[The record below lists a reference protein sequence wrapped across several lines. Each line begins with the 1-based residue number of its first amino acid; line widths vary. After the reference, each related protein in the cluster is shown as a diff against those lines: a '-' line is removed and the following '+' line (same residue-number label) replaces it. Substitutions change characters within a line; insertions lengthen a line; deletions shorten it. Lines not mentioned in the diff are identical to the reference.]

1 MKKTL
6 IVFVT
11 LFALIF
17 LSGFG
22 NAQDLGR
29 AMKRYKAKEYAQA
42 IPDFINSIPSI
53 EVNYGKS
60 DTIYYGRLLLYTGI
74 SYKGIYDFQNAEKY
88 LLQSNEVYKNAGALK
103 NPQYAESFIELAGL
117 YVISGKFDKAE
128 KFNLKARTIYEH
140 IYGKKSAKYAL
151 TCNNLA
157 SLYRKTGNY
166 NKSEKLFIEAKNIYE
181 NLYGKKHPD
190 YTVCCSNLAS
200 LYLEKGQYN
209 KAEQLFAEVKDIDES
224 LYGKDDKHLIR
235 DYNNLG
241 NLYVELGNY
250 DKAEQLFLK
259 AETILRTKV
268 GTNNPRYAV
277 VCNNLGQLYKLMN
290 NYKDAETYFLK
301 AKLINKNLY
310 TTKNVNYLTVCNN
323 LASLYFEKSNFKEA
337 EKLFLE
343 VLNSDKEIL
352 GTMHPDYASDCNNLG
367 ALYYYTGKYNKAIP
381 LYLESKNIFQTV
393 YGERHYNYALACSN
407 VALVYAAEGKFKK
420 AKPLF
425 EEANSVLNYL
435 VSESSKFMSEQERDF
450 FLNTGISSNFDIYN
464 SFFLDNVT
472 KDKRLSGIV
481 YDNALSL
488 KSQLLKSTL
497 VIRKTVL
504 QSNDKEFI
512 SLYNKMNAVGKLL
525 ARQYTLPLEKRRT
538 DILKLEEQKNNY
550 EKKLTRKSQYFAS
563 VSDAEKLNRK
573 DIQKSLSENE
583 TAIEFINF
591 KYHDSKFQTNKIYYY
606 ALILRKNYQFPKAVF
621 LFEEK
626 KLQNLLHRN
635 PELSE
640 YNYIKKLYDPKSKS
654 AAELFKLV
662 WKPFENEL
670 KNSENVYI
678 SPSGLLNRISFDAL
692 PVDTA
697 NLLSDKYKIIYT
709 VSTSE
714 ICNKTSLYQKDIKN
728 SVLFGGIQYEMSPE
742 EMLKQ
747 AQKFKSG
754 FSSYNRLNI
763 NIDNSSTLHSI
774 ISDSLTR
781 GLSWSFLPGSLDEAV
796 EIKDVILKKDIDVKI
811 FKGTE
816 GSEEQFKV
824 LEKEA
829 PSIIHISTHG
839 FYFGNDEESET
850 VKSMISENVKFAHSD
865 NPLLRSGF
873 ILAGGNRAFQG
884 KEIPAGVEDG
894 VLTALEISQLNL
906 FNTKL
911 AVLSACQTGLG
922 DVKGHEGVYGLQ
934 RSFKMAGVEYLL
946 FSLWEVPDKTT
957 KELMEDFYKNWF
969 DGDEI
974 RTAFKKAQN
983 QLKEKYAGVPGS
995 AFAWAAF
1002 VLKK

>member
-6 IVFVT
+6 IVFVN
-11 LFALIF
+11 LFVLIF

-29 AMKRYKAKEYAQA
+29 AMKHYKAGEYAEA
-42 IPDFINSIPSI
+42 IPDFVNSIPSI

-74 SYKGIYDFQNAEKY
+74 SYKGTYDFQNAENY
-88 LLQSNEVYKNAGALK
+88 LLQSNEVYKNAGALN
-103 NPQYAESFIELAGL
+103 NPQYAESFIELADL
-117 YVISGKFDKAE
+117 YNISGKFDKAE
-128 KFNLKARTIYEH
+128 KFILKARRIYEH

-166 NKSEKLFIEAKNIYE
+166 SKSEKLFIEAKNSYE

-200 LYLEKGQYN
+200 LYLEKGQFN
-209 KAEQLFAEVKDIDES
+209 KAEQLFTEAKDLDES
-224 LYGKDDKHLIR
+224 LYGKDDKHLFG

-241 NLYVELGNY
+241 NFYAELGNY
-250 DKAEQLFLK
+250 DKSEHLFLK
-259 AETILRTKV
+259 AETILKTKV
-268 GTNNPRYAV
+268 GTNNPKYAV
-277 VCNNLGQLYKLMN
+277 VCNNLGQIYNLKN
-290 NYKDAETYFLK
+290 NYKDAESYFLK
-301 AKLINKNLY
+301 AKLIYKNLY
-310 TTKNVNYLTVCNN
+310 TTKNVHYLTVCNN

-337 EKLFLE
+337 EKLMLE

-352 GTMHPDYASDCNNLG
+352 GTVHPDYASDCNNLG
-367 ALYYYTGKYNKAIP
+367 ALYYFTGKYKKAIP
-381 LYLESKNIFQTV
+381 LYSESKNIFQTV
-393 YGERHYNYALACSN
+393 YGKRHYNYALACSN
-407 VALVYAAEGKFKK
+407 LALVYSATGNYKK
-420 AKPLF
+420 AKLLF
-425 EEANSVLNYL
+425 KEANSVLNYL
-435 VSESSKFMSEQERDF
+435 TSESSEFMSEKEREI
-450 FLNTGISSNFDIYN
+450 FLNTDISGNFDIYN

-472 KDKRLSGIV
+472 KDKKLSGIV
-481 YDNALSL
+481 YDNALNL

-504 QSNDKEFI
+504 QSNDKELI
-512 SLYNKMNAVGKLL
+512 SLYTKMNTVGKLL
-525 ARQYTLPLEKRRT
+525 AQQYTLPLEKRRT

-550 EKKLTRKSQYFAS
+550 EKELTRKSQYFAS
-563 VSDAEKLNRK
+563 VSGAEKLNWE

-583 TAIEFINF
+583 TAIEFVNF
-591 KYHDSKFQTNKIYYY
+591 KYHNSKFQTNKIYYY
-606 ALILRKNYQFPKAVF
+606 ALILRKNFLYPKAVF

-626 KLQNLLHRN
+626 DLQKLLHRN
-635 PELSE
+635 PELNE

-654 AAELFKLV
+654 AAELYKLV
-662 WKPFENEL
+662 WNPFEDDL
-670 KNSENVYI
+670 KNSENIYI

-697 NLLSDKYKIIYT
+697 NLLSDKYKIIFT

-754 FSSYNRLNI
+754 FSSNDRSNI
-763 NIDNSSTLHSI
+763 NTDNSSALHSI

-796 EIKDVILKKDIDVKI
+796 EIKDLILKKDIDVKVY
-811 FKGTE
+811 KSTE
-816 GSEEQFKV
+816 GSEEQFKA

-850 VKSMISENVKFAHSD
+850 IKGMISENVKFAHSD

-922 DVKGHEGVYGLQ
+922 DVKGNEGVYGLQ
-934 RSFKMAGVEYLL
+934 RSFKMAGVQYLL

-957 KELMEDFYKNWF
+957 KELMEDFYENWF
-969 DGDEI
+969 AGDEI